1 MSENRTHV
9 IVVDDHPLFRKGVVE
24 LLQLDP
30 VFQVDGEAGNYD
42 DAIAAVVEKKP
53 DLVLLDLN
61 MKGTSGIE
69 ILSSIKRFDPSIRV
83 IMLTVSDNP
92 QDLIQAIRAGVDG
105 YLLKDLDPDEILK
118 SLRQGIDGKTVLS
131 PTMMRALAD
140 TFKNET
146 AQETEYRNLDE
157 LTNREKA
164 VLQCVAKGLSN
175 KAIAQQ
181 LQISDGTVKVHV
193 KHVLRKLNFRSRV
206 EAAVW
211 MADQERSNAYASK

>member
-140 TFKNET
+140 TFKSET

>member
-1 MSENRTHV
+1 
-9 IVVDDHPLFRKGVVE
+9 
-24 LLQLDP
+24 
-30 VFQVDGEAGNYD
+30 
-42 DAIAAVVEKKP
+42 
-53 DLVLLDLN
+53 

>member
-92 QDLIQAIRAGVDG
+92 QDLILAIRAGVDG

-146 AQETEYRNLDE
+146 AQEAEYRNLDE